1 MCFII
6 PLKQS
11 YVTVT
16 NQALYF
22 CCVHVCIVLA
32 PWKWFTCEN
41 SSRDSGR
48 CRGREHS
55 GRWRWPQESAARE
68 WSILQAQWV
77 SRLLWCGREGTSMTS
92 LVWFIIAYMY
102 AMIRLT
108 QSCLHNSR
116 TAVLLRPMHHV
127 LQFPWFD
134 STLLRMRI
142 MRVKRICLISPGL

>member
-22 CCVHVCIVLA
+22 CRICIHNVLA
-32 PWKWFTCEN
+32 PWKQFTGEN
-41 SSRDSGR
+41 SSGDSGR
-48 CRGREHS
+48 CRGRECS
-55 GRWRWPQESAARE
+55 GQWRRPWESAARE

-92 LVWFIIAYMY
+92 LVWFIIVYMY
-102 AMIRLT
+102 TMIRLT

-127 LQFPWFD
+127 LQFLWFD
-134 STLLRMRI
+134 STSLRMRI
-142 MRVKRICLISPGL
+142 MRVKRIRLISLGL